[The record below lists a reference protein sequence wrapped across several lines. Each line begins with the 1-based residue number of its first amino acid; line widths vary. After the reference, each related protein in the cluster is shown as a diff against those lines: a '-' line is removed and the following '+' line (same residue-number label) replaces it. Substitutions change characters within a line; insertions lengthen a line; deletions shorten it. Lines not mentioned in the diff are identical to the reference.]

1 MSIFFSLMIIL
12 GCEKDPTIITKTE
25 FITETVTVEVPGPTV
40 VVPGETQIVEVPG
53 ANVSVP
59 YPPAE
64 YEFTRNGV
72 STVYYSGQT
81 TRLNQHDEL
90 KSAMNSTSSTK
101 AGILAMLNDGTG
113 FSDSTLDGSK
123 KIGNKTAV
131 NSANSA
137 TNKSIIESWITE
149 FIDVVAPAVIAQTDA
164 SAGVAGSVS
173 DAGGGSRTGTKV
185 NAKGLEM
192 NQVFSKGLIGAF
204 NLDQI
209 INENGS
215 FGYVTGPKLNPVA
228 ADNDAGVMHYT
239 SPGASE
245 ANVTKMEH
253 YWDEGF
259 GYLYGQDNQ
268 YAPTLGQGG
277 LLNDYLGNVSANYAI
292 GIADDIYNAF
302 KLGRAAIVAKDYVT
316 RDAQAAIIKTELS
329 KVVGAKAASY
339 LRSGAGH
346 VTNNNMASAFH
357 SLSEGYGFIFSLQ
370 FTQKADGSPYMTN
383 SEVNSTLAELEA
395 GNGLWDRTAAELTAM
410 ADTIDAATGI
420 NTNN

>member
-1 MSIFFSLMIIL
+1 MILL

-40 VVPGETQIVEVPG
+40 FVPG
-53 ANVSVP
+53 ATITVP
-59 YPPAE
+59 LPPAE
-64 YEFTRNGV
+64 YEFTRNGI

-90 KSAMNSTSSTK
+90 KSAMNNTSSTK
-101 AGILAMLNDGTG
+101 ADILAMLNDGTG
-113 FSDSTLDGSK
+113 FTDSTLDGSK

-137 TNKSIIESWITE
+137 TNKAKIESWITE
-149 FIDVVAPAVIAQTDA
+149 FTDVVAPAVIAQTDA

-209 INENGS
+209 INANGS
-215 FGYVTGPKLNPVA
+215 FGYVTAPKLNPVS
-228 ADNDAGVMHYT
+228 ADNDTSVLHYT

-268 YAPTLGQGG
+268 YAPALGQGG

-292 GIADDIYNAF
+292 GIADDIYDAF

-316 RDAQAAIIKTELS
+316 RDTQATIIKKELS

-339 LRSGAGH
+339 LRSGASH

-370 FTQKADGSPYMTN
+370 FTQKTDGTPYMTN
-383 SEVNSTLAELEA
+383 AEVTAKLAELDA
-395 GNGLWDRTAAELTAM
+395 GNGLWDRTAAELTSM
-410 ADTIDAATGI
+410 ADAIDTATGI
-420 NTNN
+420 NTNL

>member
-1 MSIFFSLMIIL
+1 MSILFSIMIML

-228 ADNDAGVMHYT
+228 VDNDAGVMHYT

-268 YAPTLGQGG
+268 YAPALGQGG

-302 KLGRAAIVAKDYVT
+302 KLGRAAIVGKDYVT

-383 SEVNSTLAELEA
+383 SEVNSTLAELDA

-410 ADTIDAATGI
+410 ADSIDAATGI